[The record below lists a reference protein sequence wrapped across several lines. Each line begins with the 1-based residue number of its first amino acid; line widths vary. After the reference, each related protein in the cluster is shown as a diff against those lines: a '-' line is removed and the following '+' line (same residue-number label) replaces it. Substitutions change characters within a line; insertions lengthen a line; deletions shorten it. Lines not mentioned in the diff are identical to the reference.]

1 MKDRRKEDTVPDE
14 QPSKKDWF
22 LVIGLG
28 CVIVITIFL
37 ILSIIGT
44 LAILM
49 R

>member
-1 MKDRRKEDTVPDE
+1 MKDRREEDTVPDE
-14 QPSKKDWF
+14 QSSKRDWL

-28 CVIVITIFL
+28 CVIVVTTFL

-44 LAILM
+44 LATLM